1 MIEDDTEVVQDKD
14 WTSLPTTHIDPEVV
28 TDASIFSPQTQPTSE
43 PKDETKTVT
52 IAEPTPRGR
61 PPVKLPDFE
70 QADPIPNTGGRY
82 PATVVHRADVIV
94 ETDLDTGEHTAA
106 LVELKG
112 EPQVGERQPLQ
123 AAAKNI
129 QGRTLAVDV
138 LTGGGFEVN
147 PIKRKGRHTVR
158 PQEVE
163 GILPLP
169 KAKKQPKLKP
179 PRPAIPRPQRVG
191 TKGGS
196 GAQSLR
202 GSRCRGSPDK
212 GGSGESHRRA
222 PHPARGRPRAT
233 TAWSSPRYG
242 ISRPISNGQIGPQS
256 EIIVYI

>member
-1 MIEDDTEVVQDKD
+1 MSISEIRKAENGCGADWKGTRNEVGVYGTSTQVIEDDTEVVQDKD

-28 TDASIFSPQTQPTSE
+28 TDASSFSPQTQPTSE

-52 IAEPTPRGR
+52 VDEPTPRGR
-61 PPVKLPDFE
+61 PPVKLPDFD

-82 PATVVHRADVIV
+82 PAPVVHRADVIV

-112 EPQVGERQPLQ
+112 KPQVGERQPLP

-169 KAKKQPKLKP
+169 KAQKKPKLKP

-191 TKGGS
+191 TK
-196 GAQSLR
+196 R
-202 GSRCRGSPDK
+202 GK
-212 GGSGESHRRA
+212 RRA
-222 PHPARGRPRAT
+222 KPPWLQVPRL
-233 TAWSSPRYG
+233 P
-242 ISRPISNGQIGPQS
+242 GQRRKR
-256 EIIVYI
+256 